1 MVRKYLIIFLNLTLL
16 TFCVNAQVADSSII
30 ILGSN
35 DTIVV
40 NKKTNY
46 DTNPNDSSQIIIDSN
61 DTRDKKNSLE
71 DSNSSDTSPII
82 LDTKDTI
89 IGNKNSR
96 SLINPKNLEI
106 RQKKYWEDVIDTSNE
121 IEEESNQ
128 EKLFKPMVSIG
139 IGSLSF
145 LGDIGDSVDGKLKR
159 YPFQSLVP
167 TYTLRLVNPINE
179 FLDLSFYVMFG
190 RTSIKE
196 NDPRPL
202 ISNPL
207 IFNTEI
213 RSGGVTV
220 NYNFGQLLKK
230 DHIVEPYIHLGLESI
245 EYLSTIDTVTT
256 SGKPNFTA
264 DIDFLSPDDT
274 KNKVAFGIPLEIG
287 AHVHVGNRIKF
298 RVGTAMHFTS
308 SNLIDGINENGT
320 NYVGSK
326 RNDNLLFT
334 HIAIVYD
341 FNSEKKKPYDPMMD
355 DVAMNILLQDTIDS
369 DEDGIVDHVDFCA
382 KTPPNTMVDQYGC
395 PLDDDFDGV
404 TNSFDIELLSMEG
417 AIVNDQGSTMN
428 DEDFLLAYKIY
439 RDSSGEYSEWDTIYN
454 KSFNG
459 PMKFDEVISKKEKV
473 ESENKPKKDLF
484 VVVGSDEEG
493 VSSEELWEKLSD
505 KDFQVKESG
514 DSTVYVLGGY
524 NEEELSNKI
533 KELEQ
538 DSVEIQGVV
547 EISENQ
553 EIVTIQEEEVNK
565 IINSDSKEE
574 YKTKPNK
581 INNNISKDVVP
592 LITPPNNDSP
602 ILRVQIGAFNRRMK
616 KSVFN
621 GMPNVVGIKGDDGL
635 YRFYSGS
642 FTDKFKAAQHKVDL
656 TLSGYNDAF
665 IVAFQKGKRISL
677 KEAGF
682 DVKKNFTENLEVSST
697 LSGNQI
703 NPEKVRFKIQV
714 GAFKEKISES
724 ILESYRKLGNVKA
737 VSNLQQGYTK
747 YYMGD
752 FMDYENALKYRK
764 ILVENGLI
772 DCFIVGEFQSNI
784 ITSKQARDLLGL

>member
-1 MVRKYLIIFLNLTLL
+1 MVRKHLIIFLNLTLL

-35 DTIVV
+35 DTIIV
-40 NKKTNY
+40 NKNTNY

-145 LGDIGDSVDGKLKR
+145 LGDIGDTVDGKLKR

-196 NDPRPL
+196 NNPRPL

-220 NYNFGQLLKK
+220 NYNFSQLLKK
-230 DHIVEPYIHLGLESI
+230 GHIVEPYIHLGLESI

-256 SGKPNFTA
+256 SGKPNFSA
-264 DIDFLSPDDT
+264 DIDFLSPDDA

-355 DVAMNILLQDTIDS
+355 DVAMNLLLQDTIDS

-382 KTPPNTMVDQYGC
+382 KTPLNTMVDLYGC
-395 PLDDDFDGV
+395 PLDDDLDGV
-404 TNSFDIELLSMEG
+404 TNSFDLELLSMEG

-428 DEDFLLAYKIY
+428 DEDILLAYKIY
-439 RDSSGEYSEWDTIYN
+439 RDSIGEYSEWDTIYN

-459 PMKFDEVISKKEKV
+459 PKKFNEVISKKEKV
-473 ESENKPKKDLF
+473 EPENKPKKDLF

-538 DSVEIQGVV
+538 DSVDIQGIV

-553 EIVTIQEEEVNK
+553 EIVTIQEEEVNE
-565 IINSDSKEE
+565 IINSESKEE
-574 YKTKPNK
+574 KKIKPNK
-581 INNNISKDVVP
+581 INKNIFKDVVP
-592 LITPPNNDSP
+592 LITPPNDDSP
-602 ILRVQIGAFNRRMK
+602 VLRVQIGAFNRRMK

-682 DVKKNFTENLEVSST
+682 DVKKNFTEPLEVSTT